1 MIDTPV
7 TSKKTNTGMANGNVE
22 MDLVRK
28 LYNAAMTLV
37 RDSIISGMSN
47 LKLKGIVKVAI
58 YIQHPITAN
67 VDIRCGESKA
77 KLSCTNVACII
88 IMSFENGLN

>member
-28 LYNAAMTLV
+28 LYNAAKTLV
-37 RDSIISGMSN
+37 RDNTMSGMSN
-47 LKLKGIVKVAI
+47 LKLKGIVKAAI
-58 YIQHPITAN
+58 YIQQPITAN
-67 VDIRCGESKA
+67 VDIRCKESKD
-77 KLSCTNVACII
+77 KLLCNNVACIMI
-88 IMSFENGLN
+88 MIMSFGN